1 MTYEEF
7 LDEVTTL
14 IVEKYDLENSEA
26 IQLVMSAQADDFF
39 SIHDDDPTIC
49 TLDRAHLDAAKVFKI
64 RENFSQRTVKQS
76 FLAGTQIQWAVS

>member
-14 IVEKYDLENSEA
+14 IVEKYELEDEKA
-26 IQLVMSAQADDFF
+26 IQLVMSAQAADFF

-49 TLDRAHLDAAKVFKI
+49 TLDRAHLDAAKIYKM
-64 RENFSQRTVKQS
+64 REQ
-76 FLAGTQIQWAVS
+76 FLAGKKYSS